1 MDNLKD
7 RINGLKKRLEELSG
21 VLKLAEVKAVL
32 QERRAQMEEAN
43 FWSNQERAVKIS
55 KEAEDLTKESELWDG
70 INKEI
75 VDLGEL
81 IIEAEKEHDINLEH
95 EINRNVEDLEKRF
108 GELEFLALFSGKYD
122 RNNAILSIHAG
133 TGGVDAQDW
142 ALMLQRM
149 YLRFCEKRG
158 WRAEIIDLTPGNEAG
173 IKSMTMQISGS
184 WAFGNLK
191 SEAGV
196 HRLVRI
202 SPFDAENMRQTSFAL
217 VDVIPEFGE
226 ADGIDIKDGDV
237 RLETYR
243 SSGAGGQN
251 VNKVETAVRIIHLPT
266 GIIVNCQTQRS
277 QHQNR
282 ELAMKLLKS
291 KLYEKQLEEQANE
304 QKEVRGE
311 VVKAEWGRQIRSYVL
326 QPYQMVKDHRTEYET
341 SDTKGVL
348 DGEID
353 AFIEAYLK
361 QGEK

>member
-7 RINGLKKRLEELSG
+7 RISGLRQRLEDLSG

-32 QERRAQMEEAN
+32 RERRAQMSEGD

-55 KEAEDLTKESELWDG
+55 KEAEDLSKEAERWDG
-70 INKEI
+70 IAKEI
-75 VDLGEL
+75 SDLGEL
-81 IIEAEKEHDINLEH
+81 IIEAEKEHDHNLEH
-95 EINRNVEDLEKRF
+95 EISRNVEDLEKRF
-108 GELEFLALFSGKYD
+108 GDLEFFALFSGKHD

-142 ALMLQRM
+142 AQMLQRM
-149 YLRFCEKRG
+149 YIRFCEKRG

-173 IKSMTMQISGS
+173 IKSTTMQISGQ

-191 SEAGV
+191 SESGV

-202 SPFDAENMRQTSFAL
+202 SPFDAEAMRQTSFAL
-217 VDVIPEFGE
+217 VDVMPEFGE
-226 ADGIDIKDGDV
+226 ADNIDIKDGEI

-266 GIIVNCQTQRS
+266 GITVNCQTQRS

-291 KLYEKQLEEQANE
+291 KLYEKQLEEKASE

-311 VVKAEWGRQIRSYVL
+311 VQKAEWGRQIRSYVL
-326 QPYQMVKDHRTEYET
+326 QPYQMVKDHRTDYET
-341 SDTKGVL
+341 SDTSGVL
-348 DGEID
+348 DGDID
-353 AFIEAYLK
+353 GFIEAYLK
-361 QGEK
+361 QKKK